1 VAPSLQGLGEIAR
14 ALAPLLGG
22 STSRVL
28 LALGMLRTAKALKP
42 WGADAEA
49 LGEPTPMPL

>member
-1 VAPSLQGLGEIAR
+1 VARSLQSVGEIAR
-14 ALAPLLGG
+14 TLAPLLGS

-28 LALGMLRTAKALKP
+28 LALGMLRGGQSLKP
-42 WGADAEA
+42 GRADAEA